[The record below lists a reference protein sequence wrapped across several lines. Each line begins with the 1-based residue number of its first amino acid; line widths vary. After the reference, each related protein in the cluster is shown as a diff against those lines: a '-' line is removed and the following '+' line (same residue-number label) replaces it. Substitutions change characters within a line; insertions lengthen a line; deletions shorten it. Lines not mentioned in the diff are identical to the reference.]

1 VPFDFYQIVI
11 GSFKQDISKELNLK
25 RKTSAESSTSSNVVI
40 TGDHELERVTAAV
53 MPIQAIDLDGSC
65 ITPTSGL
72 WGPNNREGGNVNVAY
87 QNMNHT
93 PLRGP
98 VQNVLP
104 LQMSYQRMSPDFNNS
119 LP

>member
-1 VPFDFYQIVI
+1 MSFDFDQIVI

-40 TGDHELERVTAAV
+40 TGDPDLERVTAAV
-53 MPIQAIDLDGSC
+53 MPIQAIDPDGSC

-72 WGPNNREGGNVNVAY
+72 WGPNNREGGNVNVAIY
-87 QNMNHT
+87 QNMSHT
-93 PLRGP
+93 P

-104 LQMSYQRMSPDFNNS
+104 LQMSYQRTSPDFNNS

>member
-1 VPFDFYQIVI
+1 M
-11 GSFKQDISKELNLK
+11 K

-40 TGDHELERVTAAV
+40 TGDPDLERVTAAV
-53 MPIQAIDLDGSC
+53 MPIQAIDRDESC

-72 WGPNNREGGNVNVAY
+72 WGPNNSREGGNVNVAY
-87 QNMNHT
+87 QNVNHT
-93 PLRGP
+93 PLGGP

-104 LQMSYQRMSPDFNNS
+104 LQMSYHRTSPDFNNS